1 MATSPEESR
10 SIAAA
15 PRLDRSTT
23 AAVGAEAEA
32 HIEVVDVETEAG
44 VTAMDSE
51 TGTSAAAMGAPT
63 QTGRR
68 ASRQ

>member
-15 PRLDRSTT
+15 PHLDRSTT
-23 AAVGAEAEA
+23 AAVGAEADA

-51 TGTSAAAMGAPT
+51 TGTSA
-63 QTGRR
+63 QTGVLTK
-68 ASRQ
+68 

>member
-23 AAVGAEAEA
+23 AAVGAEADA

-44 VTAMDSE
+44 VRDGLE
-51 TGTSAAAMGAPT
+51 TGLSARNGRAAKGELPA
-63 QTGRR
+63 
-68 ASRQ
+68 